1 MSKVKLTNVR
11 LSFPSLWKM
20 SDFNGQSTGK
30 YEATFL
36 IPKDDPQAKAIQE
49 MVKSVGAQELGKDW
63 AKAKLCI
70 YDGDLKEYDG
80 YAGHWAIKA
89 SNRKRPV
96 VIDRDKSMLAEEDD
110 VLYAG
115 CYVNASIS
123 ISAFSGQWGKFVSA
137 TLLGIQFSK
146 AGDSFG
152 GDGGNA
158 IDDFDHEGEPA
169 SDSQYDDDAPF

>member
-1 MSKVKLTNVR
+1 M
-11 LSFPSLWKM
+11 
-20 SDFNGQSTGK
+20 
-30 YEATFL
+30 
-36 IPKDDPQAKAIQE
+36 
-49 MVKSVGAQELGKDW
+49 
-63 AKAKLCI
+63 
-70 YDGDLKEYDG
+70 
-80 YAGHWAIKA
+80 
-89 SNRKRPV
+89 
-96 VIDRDKSMLAEEDD
+96 AEEDD

-123 ISAFSGQWGKFVSA
+123 IYAFSNNYGKFVMA
-137 TLLGIQFSK
+137 QLNGIQFSK